1 MNLSDP
7 SPSKTKLLPTPIL
20 ISAAAAL
27 LIVDQWTK
35 RLVFT
40 HLEPGAVK
48 PVLPFFNLTHV
59 LNTGASFGMF
69 QDSNRAF
76 IGMTVLIL
84 VVLAFLHRRIER
96 EGRWSSLGLAL
107 LWGGALGN
115 LVDRIRMGAVVDF
128 LDFHWAE
135 NHFPSF
141 NAADSAITVGVAL
154 MFLQNLIRARNQNL
168 SR

>member
-1 MNLSDP
+1 MSDP
-7 SPSKTKLLPTPIL
+7 SPSKTKVLPTPIL
-20 ISAAAAL
+20 ILAAAVL
-27 LIVDQWTK
+27 LIADQWTK
-35 RLVFT
+35 RLVLT
-40 HLEPGAVK
+40 RLEPGAVK
-48 PVLPFFNLTHV
+48 PVLPFFNLTRV

-84 VVLAFLHRRIER
+84 IVLAFLHRRLVS
-96 EGRWSSLGLAL
+96 EGRWTGLGLAL

-115 LVDRIRMGAVVDF
+115 LVDRVRMGAVVDF

-154 MFLQNLIRARNQNL
+154 MFLQNLLRAGNEDL